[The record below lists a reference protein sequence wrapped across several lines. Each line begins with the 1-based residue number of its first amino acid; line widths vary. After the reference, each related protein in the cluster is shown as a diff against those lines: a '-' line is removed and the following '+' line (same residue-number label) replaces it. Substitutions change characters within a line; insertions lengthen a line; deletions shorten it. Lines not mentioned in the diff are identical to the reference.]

1 MRALTWHGTHDVRVD
16 TVDDPE
22 IVNPRDAIIRITS
35 TAICGSDLHLYDGV
49 IPAMKPGDI
58 LGHEFMG
65 EVVETGAQSTLQK
78 GQRVVVPFPIACG
91 GCFHCRITQFSCCE
105 NSNPVEK
112 QDMSE
117 TLYGFPMA
125 GIFGYSH
132 MTGGYSGG
140 QAEYVRVPFSDVGPI
155 VVPDHLDDEQV
166 LFLSDIL
173 PTGWMAAE
181 NAQIQPDD
189 TVAVWGCGPVGLFA
203 VQSAIAMGAA
213 KVIAIDH
220 YPHRLELARQLGAET
235 INFRTSDV
243 REALMEMSGGIGVD
257 AVIDAV
263 GMESHGF
270 AIDNMFDVAKQK
282 IGIGADRAS
291 ALKQAI
297 LAVRPGG
304 RVSVP
309 GVYGGMT
316 DKFPLGAL
324 MEKGLELRTGQTH
337 VQRYMKDLLAMIEE
351 GKLDTTFLISHRLPL
366 EQAPEG
372 YRNFKEQQDSWTK
385 VVLKPGMESAA
396 PARGSA

>member
-1 MRALTWHGTHDVRVD
+1 MRALTWQGKQDVRVE

-22 IVNPRDAIIRITS
+22 IVNPRDAIIKVSS

-49 IPAMKPGDI
+49 VPAMTPGDI

-65 EVVETGAQSTLQK
+65 EVVETGRDSTLKK
-78 GQRVVVPFPIACG
+78 GQRVVVPFTISCG
-91 GCFHCRITQFSCCE
+91 GCFHCRISQFSGCE

-112 QDMSE
+112 QDASE
-117 TLYGFPMA
+117 VLFGHAMA

-132 MTGGYSGG
+132 LTGGYSGG

-155 VVPDHLDDEQV
+155 EVPEHLEDDEV

-181 NAQIQPDD
+181 NAQIEPDD

-203 VQSAIAMGAA
+203 IQSAIAMGAA
-213 KVIAIDH
+213 QVIAIDH
-220 YPHRLELARQLGAET
+220 FPHRLELARQLGAST
-235 INFRTSDV
+235 INFRTTDV

-263 GMESHGF
+263 GMEAHGF
-270 AIDNMFDVAKQK
+270 AIDNLVDIAKQRVAGMP
-282 IGIGADRAS
+282 IDRAS

-297 LAVRPGG
+297 IATRPGG

-309 GVYGGMT
+309 GVYGGMS
-316 DKFPLGAL
+316 DKFPLGAV
-324 MEKGLELRTGQTH
+324 MEKGLQLRTGQTH
-337 VQRYMKDLLAMIEE
+337 VQRYLADLLAKIED
-351 GKLDTTFLISHRLPL
+351 GAIDTTFLISHRLPL
-366 EQAPEG
+366 EDAPHG
-372 YRNFKEQQDSWTK
+372 YKCFKDEQDSWTK
-385 VVLKPGMESAA
+385 VVLKPGMSL
-396 PARGSA
+396 S

>member
-22 IVNPRDAIIRITS
+22 IINPRDAILKITS

-49 IPAMKPGDI
+49 IPGVVPGDV

-65 EVVETGAQSTLQK
+65 EVVETGADSTLKK
-78 GQRVVVPFPIACG
+78 GQRVVVPFTISCG
-91 GCFHCRITQFSCCE
+91 GCFHCQIKQFSACE

-112 QDMSE
+112 QDMSA
-117 TLYGFPMA
+117 TLYGHPMA
-125 GIFGYSH
+125 ALFGYSH
-132 MTGGYSGG
+132 LTGGYSGG

-155 VVPDHLDDEQV
+155 VIPDHLEDEKV

-173 PTGWMAAE
+173 PTGWMGAE
-181 NAQIQPDD
+181 NAEIQPDD

-203 VQSAIAMGAA
+203 IQSAIVMGAS

-220 YPHRLELARQLGAET
+220 YPHRLELAKQLGAEV
-235 INFRTSDV
+235 IDFRKTDV
-243 REALMEMSGGIGVD
+243 REALMEMSGGIGCD

-263 GMESHGF
+263 GMEAHGF
-270 AIDNMFDVAKQK
+270 AIDSMIDIAKQK
-282 IGIGADRAS
+282 AGIGADRAS

-304 RVSVP
+304 RVSIP

-324 MEKGLELRTGQTH
+324 MEKGLQVRSGQTH
-337 VQRYMKDLLAMIEE
+337 VQRYTKPLLEKIED
-351 GKLDTTFLISHRLPL
+351 GTLDTTFLISHRLPL
-366 EQAPEG
+366 EEAPRG
-372 YRNFKEQQDSWTK
+372 YKNFREEQDSWTK
-385 VVLKPGMESAA
+385 VILKPGMEKEGRA
-396 PARGSA
+396 

>member
-1 MRALTWHGTHDVRVD
+1 MRALTWQGTKKVSVE

-22 IVNPRDAIIRITS
+22 IVNPRDAIIRVAA

-49 IPAMKPGDI
+49 IPSMQAGDI

-65 EVVETGAQSTLQK
+65 EVVETGSDSTLEK
-78 GQRVVVPFPIACG
+78 GQRVVVPFTISCG
-91 GCFHCRITQFSCCE
+91 GCFHCRITQYSACE
-105 NSNPVEK
+105 NSNPAEK

-117 TLYGFPMA
+117 NLYGHPMA

-155 VVPDHLDDEQV
+155 VVPDYLDDEKV

-181 NAQIQPDD
+181 NAEIGPDD

-203 VQSAIAMGAA
+203 VQSALLMGAA

-263 GMESHGF
+263 GMEAHGF
-270 AIDNMFDVAKQK
+270 AIDNMLDIAKQTV
-282 IGIGADRAS
+282 GIGADRAS

-324 MEKGLELRTGQTH
+324 MEKGLQIRTGQTH
-337 VQRYMKDLLAMIEE
+337 VQRYLKDLLGKIEE
-351 GKLDTTFLISHRLPL
+351 GEIDTTFLISHRLPL
-366 EQAPEG
+366 EEAAEG
-372 YRNFKEQQDSWTK
+372 YRQFRDAQDSWTK
-385 VVLKPGMESAA
+385 VVLKPG
-396 PARGSA
+396 G

>member
-16 TVDDPE
+16 TVPDPE
-22 IVNPRDAIIRITS
+22 IINPRDAILKITS

-49 IPAMKPGDI
+49 IPGVVPGDV

-65 EVVETGAQSTLQK
+65 EVVETGKDSTLKK
-78 GQRVVVPFPIACG
+78 GQRVVVPFTISCG
-91 GCFHCRITQFSCCE
+91 GCFHCQIKQYSACE
-105 NSNPVEK
+105 NSNPAEK
-112 QDMSE
+112 QDMSA
-117 TLYGFPMA
+117 TLYGHPMA
-125 GIFGYSH
+125 ALFGYSH
-132 MTGGYSGG
+132 LTGGYSGG

-155 VVPDHLDDEQV
+155 VIPDHLEDEQV

-173 PTGWMAAE
+173 PTGWMGAE
-181 NAQIQPDD
+181 NGDIQPDD

-203 VQSAIAMGAA
+203 IQSAIIMGAS

-220 YPHRLELARQLGAET
+220 YPHRLELAKQLGAEV
-235 INFRTSDV
+235 INFKTTDV

-263 GMESHGF
+263 GMEAHGF
-270 AIDNMFDVAKQK
+270 AVDNMLDMVKQT
-282 IGIGADRAS
+282 IGIGADRAA

-304 RVSVP
+304 RVSIP

-324 MEKGLELRTGQTH
+324 MEKGLQVKSGQTH
-337 VQRYMKDLLAMIEE
+337 VQRYTKPLLEKIED
-351 GKLDTTFLISHRLPL
+351 GTIDTTFLISHRLPL
-366 EQAPEG
+366 EDAARG
-372 YRNFKEQQDSWTK
+372 YKNFREQQDSWTK
-385 VVLKPGMESAA
+385 VVLKPEME
-396 PARGSA
+396 RGEAV

>member
-1 MRALTWHGTHDVRVD
+1 MRALTWQGTQKVSVE
-16 TVDDPE
+16 TVPDPE
-22 IVNPRDAIIRITS
+22 IVNPRDAIIRVTS

-49 IPAMKPGDI
+49 IPALRPGDI

-65 EVVETGAQSTLQK
+65 EVVEAGADSTLQK
-78 GQRVVVPFPIACG
+78 GQRVVVPFTISCG
-91 GCFHCRITQFSCCE
+91 GCFHCRITQYSACE

-117 TLYGFPMA
+117 KLYGHPMT

-155 VVPDHLDDEQV
+155 VVPDHLDDDTV

-181 NAQIQPDD
+181 NAEIQPDD

-203 VQSAIAMGAA
+203 IQSAIAMGAA
-213 KVIAIDH
+213 QVIAIDH
-220 YPHRLELARQLGAET
+220 YPHRLELARQLGAKT

-263 GMESHGF
+263 GMEAHGF
-270 AIDNMFDVAKQK
+270 AIDNMIDIAKQK
-282 IGIGADRAS
+282 VGIGADRAS

-297 LAVRPGG
+297 LSVRPGG
-304 RVSVP
+304 RVSMP

-324 MEKGLELRTGQTH
+324 MEKGLQLRTGQTH
-337 VQRYMKDLLAMIEE
+337 VQRYLKDLLAKIED
-351 GKLDTTFLISHRLPL
+351 GSIDTTFLISHRLDL
-366 EQAPEG
+366 EDAATG
-372 YRNFKEQQDSWTK
+372 YKNFKDQQDSWTK
-385 VVLKPGMESAA
+385 VVLKPGMAA
-396 PARGSA
+396 TA

>member
-22 IVNPRDAIIRITS
+22 IINPRDAILKITS

-49 IPAMKPGDI
+49 IPGVVPGDV

-65 EVVETGAQSTLQK
+65 EVVETGADSTLKK
-78 GQRVVVPFPIACG
+78 GQRVVVPFTISCG
-91 GCFHCRITQFSCCE
+91 GCFHCQIKQFSACE

-112 QDMSE
+112 QDMSA
-117 TLYGFPMA
+117 TLYGHPMA
-125 GIFGYSH
+125 ALFGYSH
-132 MTGGYSGG
+132 LTGGYSGG

-155 VVPDHLDDEQV
+155 VIPDHLEDEKV

-173 PTGWMAAE
+173 PTGWMGAE
-181 NAQIQPDD
+181 NAEIQPDD

-203 VQSAIAMGAA
+203 IQSAIVMGAS

-220 YPHRLELARQLGAET
+220 YPHRLELAKQLGAEV
-235 INFRTSDV
+235 IDFRKTDV
-243 REALMEMSGGIGVD
+243 REALMEMSGGIGCD

-263 GMESHGF
+263 GMEAHGF
-270 AIDNMFDVAKQK
+270 AIDSMIDIAKQK
-282 IGIGADRAS
+282 AGIGADRAS

-304 RVSVP
+304 RVSIP

-324 MEKGLELRTGQTH
+324 MEKGLQVRSGQTH
-337 VQRYMKDLLAMIEE
+337 VQRYTKDLLEKIED
-351 GKLDTTFLISHRLPL
+351 GTLDTTFLISHRLPL
-366 EQAPEG
+366 EDAARG
-372 YRNFKEQQDSWTK
+372 YECFRTEQNSWTK
-385 VVLKPGMESAA
+385 VVLKPGMDT
-396 PARGSA
+396 PATN